1 MSDNI
6 VNSPK
11 NNGWL
16 KLTPTNVE
24 PLKKLGY
31 EVMQDNNGL
40 FWYKPKSDKIQ
51 ESTITNVLLEQP
63 GDGWIKTAERNV
75 TRLKATGKYDVEK
88 GSDGKWYYKL
98 KSSTPTPDP
107 ITTSTTTTTTVNPNP
122 TPDPDIVPDI
132 AKIFWEKIKDEKL
145 LEKLKGAG
153 KKVWQQ
159 GGVWYRDIRDRLSN
173 WWEDM
178 TTLPDWAE
186 KQPCISDVGGVDRSD
201 SDDKVQVRTQDGE
214 DYLYFYKDG
223 KFVYENAV
231 KAILNGTWKCVSG
244 KLYIKTEDGYE
255 YTKEFGWDNTGKSN
269 LGSLSSSNTSS
280 GNKKIY
286 STPGDPYQ
294 YRLSDDCEWETK
306 GKSITDWKSLK
317 NLPNAIRKLDKRFP
331 EAKKE
336 CSQST
341 NTTPLP
347 PPTPPTTTESSKP
360 SWTNDYP
367 CISGFGKMIPTT
379 QTNKIS
385 FPTTSGNDSINFY
398 KNLKF
403 IYEFEDGSIIN
414 GTWKCENGEMVIDTE
429 DGGRYTSS
437 KGWTKVNQI
446 KPDEFN
452 PNVSDDSE
460 L

>member
-1 MSDNI
+1 MEKIIHPPTYYEDVKRKRLTSSLQKND
-6 VNSPK
+6 VNEQVPPPSP
-11 NNGWL
+11 G
-16 KLTPTNVE
+16 PV
-24 PLKKLGY
+24 P
-31 EVMQDNNGL
+31 
-40 FWYKPKSDKIQ
+40 P
-51 ESTITNVLLEQP
+51 
-63 GDGWIKTAERNV
+63 
-75 TRLKATGKYDVEK
+75 
-88 GSDGKWYYKL
+88 
-98 KSSTPTPDP
+98 PTPDP
-107 ITTSTTTTTTVNPNP
+107 APNL
-122 TPDPDIVPDI
+122 TDVPR
-132 AKIFWEKIKDEKL
+132 IFWEKITDAAL
-145 LEKLKGAG
+145 VEKLKAAG
-153 KKVWQQ
+153 KKVWQE
-159 GGVWYRDIRDRLSN
+159 GGEVYRDIRDRLSN

-223 KFVYENAV
+223 KFVYENKV

-244 KLYIKTEDGYE
+244 KLYIKTDDGYE
-255 YTKEFGWDNTGKSN
+255 YTKKDGWVPQGTSS
-269 LGSLSSSNTSS
+269 LGSSSSSNTTS
-280 GNKKIY
+280 GDKKIY
-286 STPGDPYQ
+286 TTPGDPYQ
-294 YRLSDDCEWETK
+294 YRLSDKCEWETK
-306 GKSITDWKSLK
+306 GKSITDWKSLE
-317 NLPNAIRKLDKRFP
+317 NVPNAIRELDKRFP

-336 CSQST
+336 CGQST
-341 NTTPLP
+341 NTSTN
-347 PPTPPTTTESSKP
+347 TSTTTEPVKP

-403 IYEFEDGSIIN
+403 IYEFENGSIIN
-414 GTWKCENGEMVIDTE
+414 GTWKCENGEMMIDTE

-437 KGWTKVNQI
+437 KGWSKVNQI

>member
-1 MSDNI
+1 MEKIIHPPTYYDDVKRKRLTSSLQKND
-6 VNSPK
+6 VNEQVPPPSP
-11 NNGWL
+11 G
-16 KLTPTNVE
+16 PV
-24 PLKKLGY
+24 P
-31 EVMQDNNGL
+31 
-40 FWYKPKSDKIQ
+40 P
-51 ESTITNVLLEQP
+51 
-63 GDGWIKTAERNV
+63 
-75 TRLKATGKYDVEK
+75 
-88 GSDGKWYYKL
+88 
-98 KSSTPTPDP
+98 PTPDP
-107 ITTSTTTTTTVNPNP
+107 APNL
-122 TPDPDIVPDI
+122 TDVPR
-132 AKIFWEKIKDEKL
+132 IFWEKITDAAL
-145 LEKLKGAG
+145 VEKLKAAG
-153 KKVWQQ
+153 KKVWQE
-159 GGVWYRDIRDRLSN
+159 GGELYRDLRDRLSN

-244 KLYIKTEDGYE
+244 KLYIKTDDGYE
-255 YTKEFGWDNTGKSN
+255 YTKKDGWVPQGTSP

-280 GNKKIY
+280 GDKKIY
-286 STPGDPYQ
+286 STPGDPYK
-294 YRLSDDCEWETK
+294 YRLSDKCEWETK
-306 GKSITDWKSLK
+306 GKSIIDWKSLE
-317 NLPNAIRKLDKRFP
+317 NVPNAIRELDKRFP

-336 CSQST
+336 CGQST
-341 NTTPLP
+341 NTLTN
-347 PPTPPTTTESSKP
+347 TSTNTSTTTEPVKP

-367 CISGFGKMIPTT
+367 CISGFGKMIPTA

-403 IYEFEDGSIIN
+403 IYEFENGSIIN
-414 GTWKCENGEMVIDTE
+414 GTWKCENGEMMIDTE

-437 KGWTKVNQI
+437 KGWSKVNQI